1 MRILYLLFP
10 FFLLLL
16 QGAAGLSQLPVNE
29 AQCRQVGG
37 YCGLRIC
44 NFPSRFLG
52 LCTRNHPCCSSALE
66 QQEEEGEEK
75 VQDPHG

>member
-1 MRILYLLFP
+1 
-10 FFLLLL
+10 
-16 QGAAGLSQLPVNE
+16 LPVNE

-52 LCTRNHPCCSSALE
+52 LCTRNHPCCSR
-66 QQEEEGEEK
+66 
-75 VQDPHG
+75 VWV